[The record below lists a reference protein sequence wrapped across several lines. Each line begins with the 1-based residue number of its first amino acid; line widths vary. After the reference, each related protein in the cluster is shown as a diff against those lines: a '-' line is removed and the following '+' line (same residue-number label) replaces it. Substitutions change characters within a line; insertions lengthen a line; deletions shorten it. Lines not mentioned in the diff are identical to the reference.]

1 MYRRIRLMLTLLLA
15 MSALLT
21 SALFAQADAS
31 EAKDMEVE
39 MEEAGILENAPGF
52 GLPLDGDIAL
62 NIDLEDGLL
71 SDALIDLAPL
81 QDVDAQELE
90 IVGEVIVQTED
101 ASDVGYDTHDQ
112 NEEVSVE
119 IDGASVEAIEAMPE
133 AVADETALASQ
144 PDDSATPDGAAVN
157 AVESLANVTTSGSAD
172 NDTLFEGYLNR
183 VLPGMGSVHSNR
195 SAYSGRRS
203 LSGLNLRL
211 YDALVPM
218 IREVAG
224 GERTSTELSVN
235 DDDAGLTNN
244 WWTAEEL
251 GLSSLDDANLGMKLL
266 AKEGFNQRKI
276 MQALL
281 ADYPYELYWFNK
293 TTGGGMG
300 WSYTKFF
307 ITKDDVKYARLGK
320 LTAKMSVSADYSKT
334 GTVGTYE
341 VNDLPAR
348 VHTAVTNI
356 KAIVSDNTSKDDITK
371 LTAYAQKICEL
382 VDYNWD
388 YEGLSYGDP
397 WQLVFIFDGDEN
409 TKVVCEGYSKGF
421 KYLCDLSDFEGDV
434 ACELMSG
441 GIPEAHMWNAVR
453 MPDGRT
459 YLVDLT
465 NSDNGSVW
473 EGRLF
478 MKGCAGEPG
487 GPYTCGGLQY
497 TYGDNMLSTYG
508 IEWLTLSGADY
519 GKGYAVK
526 ASAEQGA
533 LISNP
538 SVADAGATVTL
549 TVNPDAGYKA
559 VAPVVRFGDGFLD
572 LQRTG
577 EREWRFTMPCGD
589 VTATVACETAF
600 AVEGF
605 SGTYDG
611 RQHGIRISS
620 EDAALIVAYGTS
632 KGVYDLVE
640 SPTWAD
646 VGTHPVYYYIHT
658 GNSKVIEGEAT
669 VAIAPKTVGL
679 SWSDTAFTY
688 DGNSHAPT
696 ATATGLASGDI
707 CTVAVDGEQTDV
719 GNYTAEAT
727 SLSNGNYVLP
737 QNALQTF
744 TIAQRKATLVW
755 TNASFVYNGALQA
768 PAATVDNLVKG
779 DACAVTVTGAQKDVG
794 SYKAAAIALS
804 NGNYVLPQ
812 NELQTFTIAPRKATL
827 VWTNASFIYNG
838 ALQAPAAT
846 VGNLIEGDACAVT
859 VTGAQKDVGS
869 YKAAAIALSNGN
881 YVLPQNA
888 LQTFTIAPRKATLV
902 WTNASFIYNGAL
914 QAPSATIGNLIEG
927 DACAV
932 TVTGAQ
938 KDAGS
943 YKAEAIALSNGNY
956 ALPDDANQAF
966 DIAPRPVSLEWESAN
981 VTYNGKI
988 QKPRATAVGLIS
1000 GDVCSVTVRG
1010 AKKKAGSYTVRASG
1024 LSNSNYAL
1032 PDDATHAF
1040 VIAPKTVGLKW
1051 KKTTLTYNG
1060 NVQKP
1065 VATVTGV
1072 INGDKCTATVTG
1084 AKKNAGSYTAR
1095 ASKLSNRNYA
1105 LPKNRTR
1112 TFRIK
1117 QKTVGLK
1124 WTGTRLKYTGQKI
1137 APTAR
1142 ATGLIKGDKCTVTVT
1157 GAMKKRGTY
1166 TAKAT
1171 KLSNSNYML
1180 PAKRT
1185 IEFEIY

>member
-1 MYRRIRLMLTLLLA
+1 
-15 MSALLT
+15 
-21 SALFAQADAS
+21 
-31 EAKDMEVE
+31 
-39 MEEAGILENAPGF
+39 
-52 GLPLDGDIAL
+52 
-62 NIDLEDGLL
+62 
-71 SDALIDLAPL
+71 
-81 QDVDAQELE
+81 
-90 IVGEVIVQTED
+90 
-101 ASDVGYDTHDQ
+101 
-112 NEEVSVE
+112 
-119 IDGASVEAIEAMPE
+119 
-133 AVADETALASQ
+133 
-144 PDDSATPDGAAVN
+144 
-157 AVESLANVTTSGSAD
+157 
-172 NDTLFEGYLNR
+172 
-183 VLPGMGSVHSNR
+183 
-195 SAYSGRRS
+195 
-203 LSGLNLRL
+203 
-211 YDALVPM
+211 
-218 IREVAG
+218 
-224 GERTSTELSVN
+224 
-235 DDDAGLTNN
+235 
-244 WWTAEEL
+244 
-251 GLSSLDDANLGMKLL
+251 
-266 AKEGFNQRKI
+266 
-276 MQALL
+276 
-281 ADYPYELYWFNK
+281 
-293 TTGGGMG
+293 
-300 WSYTKFF
+300 
-307 ITKDDVKYARLGK
+307 
-320 LTAKMSVSADYSKT
+320 
-334 GTVGTYE
+334 
-341 VNDLPAR
+341 
-348 VHTAVTNI
+348 
-356 KAIVSDNTSKDDITK
+356 
-371 LTAYAQKICEL
+371 
-382 VDYNWD
+382 
-388 YEGLSYGDP
+388 
-397 WQLVFIFDGDEN
+397 
-409 TKVVCEGYSKGF
+409 
-421 KYLCDLSDFEGDV
+421 
-434 ACELMSG
+434 
-441 GIPEAHMWNAVR
+441 MWNAVR
-453 MPDGRT
+453 MHDGRT

-465 NSDNGSVW
+465 NSDNGSTW
-473 EGRLF
+473 EEKLF
-478 MKGCAGEPG
+478 MKGCVGEPG

-519 GKGYAVK
+519 GKSYAVK

-533 LISNP
+533 LISTP

-559 VAPVVRFGDGFLD
+559 VAPVVRFSNGFLD

-611 RQHGIRISS
+611 GQHGIRISS

-646 VGTHPVYYYIHT
+646 VGAHTVYYYIHT
-658 GNSKVIEGEAT
+658 GNTKIIEGEAT
-669 VAIAPKTVGL
+669 VTIAPKTIGL
-679 SWSDTAFTY
+679 SWSNTAFTY

-696 ATATGLASGDI
+696 ATAIGLVASDV
-707 CTVAVDGEQTDV
+707 CTVTVDGEQIDV

-727 SLSNGNYVLP
+727 
-737 QNALQTF
+737 
-744 TIAQRKATLVW
+744 
-755 TNASFVYNGALQA
+755 
-768 PAATVDNLVKG
+768 
-779 DACAVTVTGAQKDVG
+779 
-794 SYKAAAIALS
+794 
-804 NGNYVLPQ
+804 
-812 NELQTFTIAPRKATL
+812 E
-827 VWTNASFIYNG
+827 
-838 ALQAPAAT
+838 
-846 VGNLIEGDACAVT
+846 
-859 VTGAQKDVGS
+859 
-869 YKAAAIALSNGN
+869 LSNGN

-902 WTNASFIYNGAL
+902 WTNASFVYNGAL

-943 YKAEAIALSNGNY
+943 HKAEAIALSNGNY

-966 DIAPRPVSLEWESAN
+966 DIAPIPVSLEWESAN

-1032 PDDATHAF
+1032 PDDATHTF
-1040 VIAPKTVGLKW
+1040 VIAPKRVGLKW
-1051 KKTTLTYNG
+1051 GKTALTYNG
-1060 NVQKP
+1060 KVQKP

>member
-755 TNASFVYNGALQA
+755 TNASF
-768 PAATVDNLVKG
+768 
-779 DACAVTVTGAQKDVG
+779 
-794 SYKAAAIALS
+794 
-804 NGNYVLPQ
+804 
-812 NELQTFTIAPRKATL
+812 
-827 VWTNASFIYNG
+827 
-838 ALQAPAAT
+838 
-846 VGNLIEGDACAVT
+846 
-859 VTGAQKDVGS
+859 
-869 YKAAAIALSNGN
+869 
-881 YVLPQNA
+881 
-888 LQTFTIAPRKATLV
+888 
-902 WTNASFIYNGAL
+902 IYNGAL

>member
-1 MYRRIRLMLTLLLA
+1 MYRRIRLMLTMLLA
-15 MSALLT
+15 MAALLT
-21 SALFAQADAS
+21 QALFAQADAP
-31 EAKDMEVE
+31 EAKDIEIE
-39 MEEAGILENAPGF
+39 MEEAGFLENAAGI

-62 NIDLEDGLL
+62 DIDLEDGLL
-71 SDALIDLAPL
+71 SDALIDLVPP
-81 QDVDAQELE
+81 QDVDAQELS
-90 IVGEVIVQTED
+90 IVDEVVVQTED
-101 ASDVGYDTHDQ
+101 ATDVGHNAQ
-112 NEEVSVE
+112 GRNEDVSVE
-119 IDGASVEAIEAMPE
+119 IDGASMEAIEAMPE
-133 AVADETALASQ
+133 AVGDETALASQ
-144 PDDSATPDGAAVN
+144 PDDIATSDGAAVN
-157 AVESLANVTTSGSAD
+157 AVESLANVTTFGSAD
-172 NDTLFEGYLNR
+172 NDALFEGYLNR
-183 VLPGMGSVHSNR
+183 VLPGMGGVRSNR
-195 SAYSGRRS
+195 SAYSGRGR
-203 LSGLNLRL
+203 LDGLNLRL

-251 GLSSLDDANLGMKLL
+251 GLSSLDDASLGTKLL
-266 AKEGFNQRKI
+266 AKEGFDQKKI

-300 WSYTKFF
+300 WSYSKLFVTKN
-307 ITKDDVKYARLGK
+307 DVKYARLGK
-320 LTAKMSVSADYSKT
+320 MTAKMSVSADYSKT

-356 KAIVSDNTSKDDITK
+356 EGIVSANTNKDDITK
-371 LTAYAQKICEL
+371 LKAYAQKICEL

-441 GIPEAHMWNAVR
+441 GIPAAHMWNAVR

-465 NSDNGSVW
+465 NSDNGSTW
-473 EGRLF
+473 EERLF
-478 MKGCAGEPG
+478 MKGCAGDPG
-487 GPYTCGGLQY
+487 GPYTCGGFQY
-497 TYGDNMLSTYG
+497 TYNNNMLSTYG

-519 GKGYAVK
+519 GRGYAVK
-526 ASAEQGA
+526 VSAEQGT

-538 SVADAGATVTL
+538 SVVDAGATVTL
-549 TVNPDAGYKA
+549 TVNPDAGYRA
-559 VAPVVRFGDGFLD
+559 VAPVVRFGDGLLN
-572 LQRTG
+572 LQQTG

-589 VTATVACETAF
+589 VSATVACESAF

-605 SGTYDG
+605 SGNYDG
-611 RQHGIRISS
+611 QQHGIRISS
-620 EDAALIVAYGTS
+620 EDAALIVSYGTS
-632 KGVYDLVE
+632 KGVYDLNE

-646 VGTHPVYYYIHT
+646 VGTHTVYYYIHT
-658 GNSKVIEGEAT
+658 GNSKITEGEAT

-707 CTVAVDGEQTDV
+707 CTVAVDGEQTSV

-727 SLSNGNYVLP
+727 ALSNGNYVLP

-768 PAATVDNLVKG
+768 PAATVGNLV
-779 DACAVTVTGAQKDVG
+779 
-794 SYKAAAIALS
+794 
-804 NGNYVLPQ
+804 N
-812 NELQTFTIAPRKATL
+812 
-827 VWTNASFIYNG
+827 
-838 ALQAPAAT
+838 
-846 VGNLIEGDACAVT
+846 
-859 VTGAQKDVGS
+859 
-869 YKAAAIALSNGN
+869 
-881 YVLPQNA
+881 
-888 LQTFTIAPRKATLV
+888 
-902 WTNASFIYNGAL
+902 
-914 QAPSATIGNLIEG
+914 G

-943 YKAEAIALSNGNY
+943 YRAAAIALSNGNY
-956 ALPDDANQAF
+956 ALPDEASQVF
-966 DIAPRPVSLEWESAN
+966 DIAPRPVSLEWKSVN
-981 VTYNGKI
+981 VTYNGKA
-988 QKPRATAVGLIS
+988 QKPVATAVGLIS
-1000 GDVCSVTVRG
+1000 GDVCSVTVTG
-1010 AKKKAGSYTVRASG
+1010 ARKKVGNYTVRASR
-1024 LSNSNYAL
+1024 LSNGNYAL
-1032 PDDATHAF
+1032 PDDATQAF

-1051 KKTTLTYNG
+1051 KKTALTYNG
-1060 NVQKP
+1060 KAQMP
-1065 VATVTGV
+1065 VVTVTGV
-1072 INGDKCTATVTG
+1072 ISGDKCTATVTG
-1084 AKKNAGSYTAR
+1084 ARRNAGSYTAR
-1095 ASKLSNRNYA
+1095 VSKLSNRNYA
-1105 LPKNRTR
+1105 LPKARTKA
-1112 TFRIK
+1112 FRIK
-1117 QKTVGLK
+1117 KKTVGLK
-1124 WTGTRLKYTGQKI
+1124 WTGTKIKYNGKKNK
-1137 APTAR
+1137 PTAR

-1171 KLSNSNYML
+1171 KLSNGNYQL
-1180 PAKRT
+1180 PAERT
-1185 IEFEIY
+1185 ISFEIY

>member
-39 MEEAGILENAPGF
+39 MEEAGILENAAGF

-90 IVGEVIVQTED
+90 IVGEVVVQTED

-307 ITKDDVKYARLGK
+307 VTKDDVKYARLGK

-356 KAIVSDNTSKDDITK
+356 KAIVSANTSKDDITK

-465 NSDNGSVW
+465 NSDNGSTW
-473 EGRLF
+473 EEKLF
-478 MKGCAGEPG
+478 MKGCVGEPG

-519 GKGYAVK
+519 GKSYAVK

-533 LISNP
+533 LISTP

-559 VAPVVRFGDGFLD
+559 VAPVVRFSNGFLD

-611 RQHGIRISS
+611 GQHGIRISS

-646 VGTHPVYYYIHT
+646 VGAHTVYYYIHT
-658 GNSKVIEGEAT
+658 GNTKIIEGEAT
-669 VAIAPKTVGL
+669 VTIAPKTIGL
-679 SWSDTAFTY
+679 SWSNTAFTY

-696 ATATGLASGDI
+696 ATAIGLVASDV
-707 CTVAVDGEQTDV
+707 CTVTVDGEQIDV

-727 SLSNGNYVLP
+727 ELSNGNYVLP

-744 TIAQRKATLVW
+744 TIAPRKATLVW

-768 PAATVDNLVKG
+768 PSAT
-779 DACAVTVTGAQKDVG
+779 
-794 SYKAAAIALS
+794 I
-804 NGNYVLPQ
+804 
-812 NELQTFTIAPRKATL
+812 
-827 VWTNASFIYNG
+827 
-838 ALQAPAAT
+838 
-846 VGNLIEGDACAVT
+846 GNLIEGDACAVT
-859 VTGAQKDVGS
+859 VTGAQKDAGS
-869 YKAAAIALSNGN
+869 HKAEAIALSNGN
-881 YVLPQNA
+881 YVLPQDA
-888 LQTFTIAPRKATLV
+888 VQTFTIAPRKATLV

-966 DIAPRPVSLEWESAN
+966 DIAPIPVSLEWESAN

-1051 KKTTLTYNG
+1051 EKTALTYNG
-1060 NVQKP
+1060 KVQKP